1 MLLMRMVDL
10 LKKDGITSLFTSL
23 VVGGDDLEGTKIGV
37 SSLMDTWLLVRDIET
52 QGERNRG
59 MFVVK
64 SRGMAHSNQ
73 IREFLLTDQGVELID
88 VYIGSAG
95 VLTGAARATQEATD
109 RSEEVLI
116 RQETERRL
124 REIERRQ
131 QVREAQIAALRAD
144 SESDEEEVKRL
155 LDEAKSRE
163 AVVVKERERIANL
176 RKADALSTSK
186 TEGKRGCP
194 K

>member
-1 MLLMRMVDL
+1 MVDL